1 MSALAAMSN
10 LHKLHITGQS
20 SNELYMLAH

>member
-1 MSALAAMSN
+1 MSALTAMSN
-10 LHKLHITGQS
+10 LHKLCITGQS